1 MEFTHNQPE
10 YSVSQIAG
18 QIKRVVETAFG
29 QVRVRG
35 ELSKVSINAA
45 SGHGYLTLK
54 DDKAVL
60 DAVCWRGV
68 LARLSHKPEAGMEV
82 IVTGKLTTYPGSSKY
97 QLVIESLE
105 PAGIGALMAMLEKRK
120 AMLAAEG
127 LFAPARK
134 KPLPYL
140 PEVIGVITSPTG
152 AVIRD
157 ILHRIADRFPR
168 HVILWPV
175 AVQGKGAAEQ
185 IAAAIAGFNALP
197 LPPLLGGGGG
207 GNPAAGEGAEAVPPL
222 TSPPHAGGI
231 REVAH
236 AGGIRDVAQ
245 AGGIRDVAHAGGMIF
260 RPDILIVARGGGSVE
275 DLWAF
280 NEEIVVRAAA
290 ASEIPL
296 ISAVGHE
303 TDTTLI
309 DYAAD
314 RRAPTPTAAA
324 EMAVPVRAEL
334 SLMVEDS
341 GLRMREQLYRR
352 LQTEEEKLT
361 GLARALPGL
370 TTILGLAA
378 QRLDEASGLLQRA
391 AELRMERLEQRV
403 SLLAAGLSP
412 ARLLRPLDQQE
423 HRLQMIATRL
433 VPLMRKRLDGATAAL
448 EILAAQLPHLDVTQ
462 VLKRGFAIVRGGDGR
477 ILPNAA
483 ALPQQGEVTIEF
495 ADGSRRATLM
505 KDDTI

>member
-82 IVTGKLTTYPGSSKY
+82 IVSGKLTTYPGSSKY

-127 LFAPARK
+127 LFAPTRK

-157 ILHRIADRFPR
+157 MLHRIADRFPR
-168 HVILWPV
+168 HVLLWPV

-197 LPPLLGGGGG
+197 LPPR
-207 GNPAAGEGAEAVPPL
+207 AG
-222 TSPPHAGGI
+222 S
-231 REVAH
+231 
-236 AGGIRDVAQ
+236 
-245 AGGIRDVAHAGGMIF
+245 MIS
-260 RPDILIVARGGGSVE
+260 RPDLLIVARGGGSVE

-290 ASEIPL
+290 SSEIPL

-370 TTILGLAA
+370 TTIIGLAT
-378 QRLDEASGLLQRA
+378 QRLDEASSLLQRA
-391 AELRMERLEQRV
+391 ADLRLERLGQRV
-403 SLLAAGLSP
+403 SMLAAGLSP
-412 ARLLRPLDQQE
+412 ARLLRPLEQQQY
-423 HRLQMIATRL
+423 RLQMIATRL

-477 ILPNAA
+477 IVPNAA
-483 ALPQQGEVTIEF
+483 ALPPQGEVTIEF
-495 ADGSRRATLM
+495 ADGSRRATLT
-505 KDDTI
+505 KDEKEKQETLI

>member
-45 SGHGYLTLK
+45 SGHAYLTLK

-82 IVTGKLTTYPGSSKY
+82 IVSGKLTTYPGSSKY

-120 AMLAAEG
+120 AQLAAEG
-127 LFAPARK
+127 LFDAARK

-197 LPPLLGGGGG
+197 LPPHAGGGGG
-207 GNPAAGEGAEAVPPL
+207 GNLAAGAGAAAVPPL
-222 TSPPHAGGI
+222 TSPP
-231 REVAH
+231 
-236 AGGIRDVAQ
+236 Q
-245 AGGIRDVAHAGGMIF
+245 AGGIIIDKDGTIRANST
-260 RPDILIVARGGGSVE
+260 PE
-275 DLWAF
+275 DLAKLAPVF
-280 NEEIVVRAAA
+280 DAKGTVTAATSSPLTDGAAA
-290 ASEIPL
+290 VLVVSE
-296 ISAVGHE
+296 A
-303 TDTTLI
+303 
-309 DYAAD
+309 YAKKHKLPILA
-314 RRAPTPTAAA
+314 RITS
-324 EMAVPVRAEL
+324 MAVAGLDPAVMGLGPVYA
-334 SLMVEDS
+334 
-341 GLRMREQLYRR
+341 
-352 LQTEEEKLT
+352 TNKA
-361 GLARALPGL
+361 LARAGL
-370 TTILGLAA
+370 AVKDLDIIEINEAFAAQSIPCCNELGFDMKKVNIEGGAIALGHPLGASGARITGKAALLLARDKKAKYALATACIGGGQGIATIL
-378 QRLDEASGLLQRA
+378 EK
-391 AELRMERLEQRV
+391 V
-403 SLLAAGLSP
+403 
-412 ARLLRPLDQQE
+412 
-423 HRLQMIATRL
+423 
-433 VPLMRKRLDGATAAL
+433 
-448 EILAAQLPHLDVTQ
+448 
-462 VLKRGFAIVRGGDGR
+462 
-477 ILPNAA
+477 
-483 ALPQQGEVTIEF
+483 
-495 ADGSRRATLM
+495 
-505 KDDTI
+505 

>member
-45 SGHGYLTLK
+45 SGHAYLTLK

-82 IVTGKLTTYPGSSKY
+82 IVSGKLTTYPGSSKY

-120 AMLAAEG
+120 AQLAAEG
-127 LFAPARK
+127 LFDAARK

-185 IAAAIAGFNALP
+185 IAAAIAGF
-197 LPPLLGGGGG
+197 
-207 GNPAAGEGAEAVPPL
+207 
-222 TSPPHAGGI
+222 
-231 REVAH
+231 
-236 AGGIRDVAQ
+236 AQ
-245 AGGIRDVAHAGGMIF
+245 VTP
-260 RPDILIVARGGGSVE
+260 RPDLLIVARGGGSVE

-462 VLKRGFAIVRGGDGR
+462 VLKRGFAILRGGDGR

-495 ADGSRRATLM
+495 ADGSRRATLT
-505 KDDTI
+505 KDDTEKQTRLL

>member
-197 LPPLLGGGGG
+197 LPPQ
-207 GNPAAGEGAEAVPPL
+207 
-222 TSPPHAGGI
+222 AGGI
-231 REVAH
+231 REM
-236 AGGIRDVAQ
+236 
-245 AGGIRDVAHAGGMIF
+245 AHAGGMIF
-260 RPDILIVARGGGSVE
+260 RPDLLIVARGGGSVE

-391 AELRMERLEQRV
+391 TELRMERLEQRV

-462 VLKRGFAIVRGGDGR
+462 VLKRGFAIVRGTDGR
-477 ILPNAA
+477 ILPSAA
-483 ALPQQGEVTIEF
+483 ALPQQGGVSIEF
-495 ADGSRRATLM
+495 ADGSRRATLT